1 MLCRLQACSRAGSA
15 HTHIPQR
22 AQTLLFHF
30 ITTFSILIS
39 TTHELPG
46 MQGWRKPEQS
56 YTKQCLCVIRLCL
69 QPASWYLHSLCWEAV
84 IAPHSWHRV
93 KPLKTCYPGNFGLC
107 MSHTHP
113 QKYLTT
119 HSYEK
124 TQRPAT
130 RKQKTVVKN
139 QRSADIRSIYC
150 SKKGLHKLH
159 TNEIRTTSFH
169 QLFLPYHA
177 QKGDLSNLL
186 LGWNPKL
193 KEVKRCLKAMGK

>member
-1 MLCRLQACSRAGSA
+1 MSCPACKGGESQSRATPSSASVSLGCACS
-15 HTHIPQR
+15 
-22 AQTLLFHF
+22 
-30 ITTFSILIS
+30 
-39 TTHELPG
+39 LPRG
-46 MQGWRKPEQS
+46 TS
-56 YTKQCLCVIRLCL
+56 SLCL
-69 QPASWYLHSLCWEAV
+69 EAV
-84 IAPHSWHRV
+84 IAPHSWHCV

-124 TQRPAT
+124 TQRPAAC
-130 RKQKTVVKN
+130 KQKTVVKN

-159 TNEIRTTSFH
+159 TNEIRMTSFH